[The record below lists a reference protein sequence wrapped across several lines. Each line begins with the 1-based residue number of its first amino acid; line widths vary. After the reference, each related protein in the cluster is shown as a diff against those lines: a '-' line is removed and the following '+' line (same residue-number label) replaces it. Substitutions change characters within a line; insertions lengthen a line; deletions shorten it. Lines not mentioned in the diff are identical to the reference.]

1 MLGREYTGPYG
12 IPQVSSEAQIRSKR
26 GSLEVLRHGAYDTPP
41 VPKTPRRPQWRARL
55 DRYHQFVVE
64 RLETAWGADR
74 SEVLERMVV
83 QWVID
88 HSPIIEQA
96 GASLTEWRAVQG
108 TTGSKPGS

>member
-1 MLGREYTGPYG
+1 VLGREYTGLPG
-12 IPQVSSEAQIRSKR
+12 DPQVSSEAQTRSKQA
-26 GSLEVLRHGAYDTPP
+26 SLEVLRHGAYDTPP

-74 SEVLERMVV
+74 SEVIERMVV

-96 GASLTEWRAVQG
+96 GASLTEWREVQE
-108 TTGSKPGS
+108 TTGGKPGS